1 MIRTLYG
8 NARTS
13 GLLPA
18 IGWLLL
24 VVGLAAFASGL
35 WGGYEWRKGRD
46 AIVDAAALRQQQSDA
61 RKQLEELRGLAQ
73 KASQRDANNAAAYRD
88 AAARIGAIASELES
102 TNAKNRRFSLEQSQQ
117 MAALLRSRPDLS
129 AVDIGADGLR
139 IWNQSNQ
146 GAAGGTAPAGTGDRG
161 RTDGAMPGA
170 AGSKRRTPAQPA
182 GQPSGSRGA
191 VPRMRVG
198 KVGAVTCN
206 AGTAADRLGLVLRCA
221 GSGRPGQHQ
230 LQGDA

>member
-1 MIRTLYG
+1 MIRALFGT
-8 NARTS
+8 ARTS

-18 IGWLLL
+18 IGWLVLI
-24 VVGLAAFASGL
+24 VGVLAFGSGL

-46 AIVDAAALRQQQSDA
+46 AIADAAALRQQQSDD

-73 KASQRDANNAAAYRD
+73 AASQRDVNNAAAYRD
-88 AAARIGAIASELES
+88 AAARLGAIASDLES

-146 GAAGGTAPAGTGDRG
+146 GAAGGAAPAGTGDRD
-161 RTDGAMPGA
+161 RTDGAVPGA
-170 AGSKRRTPAQPA
+170 AGSKRRAPAQPA
-182 GQPSGSRGA
+182 GQPSGGRGA
-191 VPRMRVG
+191 IPRMRGG
-198 KVGAVTCN
+198 KVGTLAC
-206 AGTAADRLGLVLRCA
+206 GEGAAAHRLGLVLRCA
-221 GSGRPGQHQ
+221 GGGRSGRRQ